1 MHQLKSL
8 SPSEMMPHPIHLHKV
23 YTSQCSS
30 CNRGDPSKF
39 MFSVSCTPHRTIVL
53 ASWWTNTR
61 ESTAISQEMCKRL
74 WPADND
80 STKDEA
86 IADLYTGYCNCIP
99 SMYLDVAAMIFFSRL
114 LTGMTMW
121 ICMTKKSYNTNLW
134 LACKVFISWSA
145 RLQDNH
151 IM

>member
-1 MHQLKSL
+1 MKSL
-8 SPSEMMPHPIHLHKV
+8 SPIGMMPHPIHLHKV

-61 ESTAISQEMCKRL
+61 ESTTISQEMCKRL

-86 IADLYTGYCNCIP
+86 IADLYTGYRNCIP
-99 SMYLDVAAMIFFSRL
+99 STYLDVAAMIFFSRL